1 MAVLR
6 SVLGSV
12 QPSGGGGFEK
22 PMADIFI
29 SYAREDETRIKELV
43 TAFEGHG
50 WSVFWDRR
58 IPAGDTWRSYIGA
71 ALEEAR
77 CILVAWSQHS
87 TSSEWVAEE
96 ADEGK
101 RRGILVPLLLD
112 PVQPPRGFREIQAA
126 DITGWQPGE
135 PSQLLDQL
143 FADITRCLQRMPRP
157 QHKVPNTDNNN
168 QPPTEDETTL
178 LESLRKAM
186 LLSRSASELRQ
197 YLYQLEAYLANN
209 PHSPEARLLKDNIQ
223 AAMRRAEAMEGPP
236 AKAAMRARPQ
246 LTWLIALALIALTAP
261 GAYFYY
267 KATRPSAEKPIIVEQ
282 QRPTP
287 DANSVQPVARNRWL
301 VIAGSFARTDS
312 RGAEQRR
319 LTLARAGYEAIT
331 VDTSDYPLLR
341 PDLWAV
347 VVGPFESQAQADAM
361 LAKVKD
367 VVPDAYVK
375 QGR

>member
-1 MAVLR
+1 
-6 SVLGSV
+6 
-12 QPSGGGGFEK
+12 
-22 PMADIFI
+22 MADIFI

-58 IPAGDTWRSYIGA
+58 IPAGETWRSYIGA

-135 PSQLLDQL
+135 TSQLLDQL
-143 FADITRCLQRMPRP
+143 FADITRCLQRMPRRQQEVP
-157 QHKVPNTDNNN
+157 RAPNTDKND

-246 LTWLIALALIALTAP
+246 LTWLIVLALIALTAP
-261 GAYFYY
+261 VGYFSYNAMQ
-267 KATRPSAEKPIIVEQ
+267 KTAEKSIIVEP
-282 QRPTP
+282 QRKPPEP
-287 DANSVQPVARNRWL
+287 DYVQPVARKRWL

-312 RGAEQRR
+312 SGAEQRR
-319 LTLARAGYEAIT
+319 LMLARAGYAAIT
-331 VDTSDYPLLR
+331 VDTNEYPLLR

-347 VVGPFESQAQADAM
+347 VVGPFESQAQADAI
-361 LAKVKD
+361 LVKVKD